1 MTSADYVI
9 FSRVGLSLVLA
20 LGGIAAIFW
29 GYRLFASGSGI
40 ARAVDKFDLK
50 LDAVRV
56 SAAGMSVGG
65 VLMLTSGFWGWLA
78 YSSAPKYELAGGFI
92 KVTKGTPTINYAGW
106 DLPPLIGSQVLT
118 AKKEP
123 AGEITNVLVGLGSK
137 PTGLVVDLQKMGISK
152 KVVLDA
158 SKLEASTH
166 GSFATGLSK
175 SQFEALKEY
184 TGPNS

>member
-9 FSRVGLSLVLA
+9 FSRVGLSLILA

-29 GYRLFASGSGI
+29 GYRLFANGSGI
-40 ARAVDKFDLK
+40 ARAVDKFDLNSDVVK
-50 LDAVRV
+50 V

-78 YSSAPKYELAGGFI
+78 YSSAPKYEVAGDFLKI
-92 KVTKGTPTINYAGW
+92 TKNAPAIDYAGW
-106 DLPPLIGSQVLT
+106 NGPLIGSPVLT

-123 AGEITNVLVGLGSK
+123 AGEITNILIGTGSK
-137 PTGLVVDLQKMGISK
+137 PAGLVIDLKKMGLDR

-184 TGPNS
+184 TGPNR

>member
-9 FSRVGLSLVLA
+9 FSRVGLSLILA
-20 LGGIAAIFW
+20 FGGIAAIFW
-29 GYRLFASGSGI
+29 GYRLFANGSGI
-40 ARAVDKFDLK
+40 AKAVDKFDFK
-50 LDAVRV
+50 SEAVKV

-78 YSSAPKYELAGGFI
+78 YSSAPKYEIAGDFLKI
-92 KVTKGTPTINYAGW
+92 SKGQPTINYASGSA
-106 DLPPLIGSQVLT
+106 PLIGSQVLT

-123 AGEITNVLVGLGSK
+123 AGEITNILIGMGSK
-137 PTGLVVDLQKMGISK
+137 PAGLVIDLKKMGLNK

-158 SKLEASTH
+158 SRLEASNY
-166 GSFATGLSK
+166 GSFETGLSK

>member
-29 GYRLFASGSGI
+29 GYRLFANGSGI
-40 ARAVDKFDLK
+40 AKAVDKFDFK
-50 LDAVRV
+50 SEAVKV

-78 YSSAPKYELAGGFI
+78 YSSAPKYEVAGDFL
-92 KVTKGTPTINYAGW
+92 KVSKSAPSTNYAGW
-106 DLPPLIGSQVLT
+106 DGPLIGSQVLT

-123 AGEITNVLVGLGSK
+123 AGEITNVLIGMGTK